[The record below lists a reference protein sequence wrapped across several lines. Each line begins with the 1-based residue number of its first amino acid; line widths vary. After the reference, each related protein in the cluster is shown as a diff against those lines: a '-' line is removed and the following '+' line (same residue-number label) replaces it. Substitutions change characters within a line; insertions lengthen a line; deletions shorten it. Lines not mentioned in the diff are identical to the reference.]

1 MGDGVQAPVGERGAA
16 LQVERGNAA
25 QRRQRAQP
33 IVYERHVAPPVQ
45 AQRPA
50 CGVAKSSACLA
61 AGSHRQSAALCLTKL
76 HNAQQLSPIQAQ
88 SKDIKKTR

>member
-61 AGSHRQSAALCLTKL
+61 AGLTDFLTALAAFFAVFFT
-76 HNAQQLSPIQAQ
+76 ATSDV
-88 SKDIKKTR
+88 SF